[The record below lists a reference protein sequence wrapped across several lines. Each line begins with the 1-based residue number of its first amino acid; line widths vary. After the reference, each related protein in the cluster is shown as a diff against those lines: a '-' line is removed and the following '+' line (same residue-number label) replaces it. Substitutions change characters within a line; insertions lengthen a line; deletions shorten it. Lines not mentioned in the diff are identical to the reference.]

1 MRPLLHAFTRFLDL
15 ELDLRARALVLLAAG
30 ALTSV
35 YFAPLWNLTM
45 FAPQYP
51 DGLRLDIWSY
61 ALVGGNGGQ
70 DLKEINVLNHYIG
83 MRDLVAEDFTEFHW
97 LPFAVGALAL
107 LTLRAAVHGR
117 MRDLVDV
124 TVLMTYFS
132 AFSLW
137 SFGHRLWEYGHTLAP
152 EAPVTVD
159 GFMPPLFGSQQ
170 IANFEVYSYPQ
181 AASYGMG
188 LSMLLMITAVVF
200 GWWSHRRETVQQ
212 AAPAGFAARVVAT
225 EAHR

>member
-1 MRPLLHAFTRFLDL
+1 MSRILHSFTRFLDL
-15 ELDLRARALVLLAAG
+15 ELDVRVRMMVVVAAIL
-30 ALTSV
+30 LTSV

-51 DGLRLDIWSY
+51 EGLRLDIWSY
-61 ALVGGNGGQ
+61 ALVGGSGGQ

-97 LPFAVGALAL
+97 LPFVVGGLAL
-107 LTLRAAVHGR
+107 LALRAAVHGR

-124 TVLMTYFS
+124 TVLMIYFS

-137 SFGHRLWEYGHTLAP
+137 SFAHRLWEYGHTLAP
-152 EAPVTVD
+152 DAAVKVD
-159 GFMPPLFGSQQ
+159 GFMPPLIGSQQ

-188 LSMLLMITAVVF
+188 AAMALLIGAVIY
-200 GWWSHRRETVQQ
+200 GYWS
-212 AAPAGFAARVVAT
+212 ARVVPRVERKVLGVPGAV
-225 EAHR
+225 RC